1 MKKRLTYSTLVV
13 LLFIAMSPAIFSQ
26 SASGDL
32 INLGIAYPVQVVWD
46 AKALVANKSTAI
58 RLFIQS
64 TFTSRVWVD
73 INVTYNLGMNWYLET
88 GPYGDGIPIDPG
100 YNTVYIPGGPTFP
113 ARPIGWWTSPIA
125 LFWNRTGNDDNIGVS
140 VDPSNEITEAN
151 ESNNDCGFD
160 TVRIAKSRKLR
171 ILVARAWHFSGE
183 DWGILHEKLRENMRF
198 VLATYPVADN
208 MFSWSVGRNLSS
220 SYTPGLFDADYY
232 YHWYIQDLSV
242 EARCLGYDKVVV
254 LIHGRKYYDPWWG
267 LAVGMLRE
275 PEDRVPVIVVD
286 NGIMAI
292 SDLIAHEIGHTYYL
306 WHPHDI
312 GPPVNETMRYWVLY
326 RDYQRRASTFMSYRS
341 RLPEGVPIDVRW
353 IDNGRYDSDPKTWI
367 DLTELGTEVDGTWR
381 WNLFDQLT
389 SPEVRIP
396 VIVISGFIFNNGT
409 VDFDKDWYRLQ
420 KGKPDILSGQV
431 APQKGNYTILML
443 NEERQVLSQTSFN
456 ASFTY
461 LLTDSNDT
469 LTKQKTDTAPFV
481 FSLPFF
487 EDTRFIQI
495 RNSTGQ
501 ILAERTITTNSPTV
515 EVIFPNGG
523 EYLKAGANY
532 TITWKAYD
540 QDGDELSYLIAYSQD
555 NGENWIPLA
564 SNVKEKQYVWDTS
577 SVSQGN
583 RYLIK
588 VIATDGINTG
598 EDMSD
603 NPFEILDLTP
613 PVISNITQS
622 PPQDMVQPNRTVI
635 VKANVTDLNSGVH
648 NVTLSYRYA
657 INNET
662 TWSAWKNIS
671 MTPETEITYTGN
683 ISGFSTGAL
692 VHYKVF
698 AIDNASNIAVSDN
711 NGKYYVYEVIPEFPS
726 YAVFSIL
733 IPISVIA
740 IVLAKKKH
748 NKACNKS

>member
-1 MKKRLTYSTLVV
+1 MRVCSVLTV
-13 LLFIAMSPAIFSQ
+13 LLLISMAPFIGFS
-26 SASGDL
+26 ADTGDI

-58 RLFIQS
+58 RLFVQS

-73 INVTYNLGMNWYLET
+73 INVTYNFGMNWYLET
-88 GPYGDGIPIDPG
+88 GPYGNGVPIDPG
-100 YNTVYIPGGPTFP
+100 YNTVYIPGGPAFP
-113 ARPIGWWTSPIA
+113 AKPIGWWTHPIA
-125 LFWNRTGNDDNIGVS
+125 LFWNRTGNDENIRVS
-140 VDPSNEITEAN
+140 VDPSNKITEIN

-160 TVRIAKSRKLR
+160 TVRIVKSGKLR
-171 ILVARAWHFSGE
+171 ILVSRAWRFGSE
-183 DWGILHEKLRENMRF
+183 YWEILHGKLRENMRF

-208 MFSWSVGRNLSS
+208 MFSWSIGRNLSS

-232 YHWYIQDLSV
+232 YRWYIQDLSV
-242 EARCLGYDKVVV
+242 EARCLGYDRVVV

-267 LAVGMLRE
+267 LAVGMLKE

-292 SDLIAHEIGHTYYL
+292 SDLIAHELGHTYYL

-326 RDYQRRASTFMSYRS
+326 RDYQRRASTFMSYKS
-341 RLPEGVPIDVRW
+341 KLPEGVPKDVRW

-367 DLTELGTEVDGTWR
+367 DLTEYGTEVDGTWR

-389 SPEVRIP
+389 SPEILIP
-396 VIVISGFIFNNGT
+396 VIVISGLIFDNGT
-409 VDFDKDWYRLQ
+409 INCNKNWYQLP
-420 KGKPDILSGQV
+420 KGKPDILTGQV
-431 APQKGNYTILML
+431 APQTGNYTILML
-443 NEERQVLSQTSFN
+443 NDKKQVLSQTSFN

-461 LLTDSNDT
+461 FLTDSNDT
-469 LTKQKTDTAPFV
+469 LIKEETDTVPFV

-487 EDTRFIQI
+487 EGTRFIQI

-501 ILAERTITTNSPTV
+501 VLVERTITVNSPTV
-515 EVIFPNGG
+515 EVTFPNGG
-523 EYLKAGANY
+523 ESLKVGSDY
-532 TITWKAYD
+532 TITWKASD
-540 QDGDELSYLIAYSQD
+540 QDEDELSYLIAYSQD

-564 SNVKEKQYVWDTS
+564 SNIKEKQYVWDLS
-577 SVSQGN
+577 SVSQGD

-603 NPFEILDLTP
+603 DPFEILDLTP
-613 PVISNITQS
+613 PVISHVTQS
-622 PPQDMVQPNRTVI
+622 PPQDMVKPNQPVI
-635 VKANVTDLNSGVH
+635 IKANVTDLNSGVR

-657 INNET
+657 VNNKT

-683 ISGFSTGAL
+683 ISGFPAGTF
-692 VHYKVF
+692 VQYKIF
-698 AIDNASNIAVSDN
+698 AFDNASNIAVSDN
-711 NGKYYVYEVIPEFPS
+711 NGKYYVYEVIPEFPP
-726 YAVFSIL
+726 YTVFSIL
-733 IPISVIA
+733 MTVSVIA
-740 IVLAKKKH
+740 IILAKKTRNKPH
-748 NKACNKS
+748 NKS